1 MAQGKKLITPT
12 VILMIRSW
20 RDQGL
25 SPAQIAQKIGC
36 TVGSLRVR
44 CSQLKISLRR
54 DRNERACNQ
63 LLLMLAPNTMR
74 HLQTRAALKGL
85 THSSLAATLLDRI
98 AQDDLYDAVLDD

>member
-1 MAQGKKLITPT
+1 MAQGRKLITPW

-25 SPAQIAQKIGC
+25 SPAQIAKKIGC
-36 TVGSLRVR
+36 TEGSLRVR

-54 DRNERACNQ
+54 DGSERAYDQ
-63 LLLMLAPNTMR
+63 VLLKLSTTTMR
-74 HLQTRAALKGL
+74 HLQTRAALKGQ